1 MRGFTKTGQ
10 PIQGRRYIIA
20 QEPDVPPTE
29 VKLVGKMYGPG
40 GNAELVGII
49 VELVDGDEAGGRG
62 SFPWPLEASDGAE
75 PIRFEAA
82 P

>member
-10 PIQGRRYIIA
+10 PIQGRRYVIA
-20 QEPDVPPTE
+20 QEPDVPETE
-29 VKLVGKMYGPG
+29 VEVVGKMYGSG
-40 GNAELVGII
+40 GNADLMGII
-49 VELVDGDEAGGRG
+49 VETADGGRG
-62 SFPWPLEASDGAE
+62 SFPWPLEAADGAN

>member
-40 GNAELVGII
+40 GNVDLTGII
-49 VELVDGDEAGGRG
+49 VEVVESGGRG
-62 SFPWPLEASDGAE
+62 SFPWPLEAADGAE